1 MRKNQNMPDL
11 SLPFVQNVRDK
22 KTDRVRRYFRKKGY
36 KRVRLA
42 GSPDSPIFKAAY
54 AAAFASAPETPVL
67 LGVPGRHRGGA
78 NSIDWLVTSYFN
90 SDAFKLPAEQGGLAE
105 ETKAG
110 RRREL
115 ERFRAEHGH
124 KSALTIQPNHVRD
137 LMDKVGADLGS
148 AKAAAHPRRNWL
160 KHISGLFNHAVEL
173 RLRIDNPCKGFA
185 RPKAPKT
192 NGFHSWTDAEI
203 AQYRA
208 YWPLG
213 TVQRLVLEMPLDLSA
228 RRTDTT
234 KLGPGHRLDDEVIEF
249 THNKNG
255 VAVTIPMS
263 PRLLAA
269 IEAMPATNHETFLH
283 TKEGNKRSG
292 KSLGGDFRKW
302 CDEAGLPKRCSL
314 HGLRK
319 ACLRLR
325 AEAGSEVIELQSI
338 GGHKTFSEL
347 EKYVRDAKKII
358 AARRGSER
366 LESQLKLVEK
376 GKPKAA

>member
-1 MRKNQNMPDL
+1 
-11 SLPFVQNVRDK
+11 LPFVQNVRDK
-22 KTDRVRRYFRKKGY
+22 KTDRVRRYFRKKGH
-36 KRVRLA
+36 KRVRLP
-42 GSPDSPIFKAAY
+42 GSPDGPIFKAAY
-54 AAAFASAPETPVL
+54 AAAFGSAPENIVA
-67 LGVPGRHRGGA
+67 LGVPGRQRGGV
-78 NSIDWLVTSYFN
+78 NSIDWLVTSYIN
-90 SDAFKLPAEQGGLAE
+90 SDAFKLAADKGGLAE

-115 ERFRAEHGH
+115 ERFRADHGH
-124 KSALTIQPNHVRD
+124 KSALTIQPHHVRD

-160 KHISGLFNHAVEL
+160 KHVSGLFNHAVEL

-213 TVQRLVLEMPLDLSA
+213 TVPRLVLEIPLDLSV

-234 KLGPGHRLDDEVIEF
+234 KLGTGHTRLDSGDEVIEF

-283 TKEGNKRSG
+283 TKDGKQRSG
-292 KSLGGDFRKW
+292 KSLGGDFRQW
-302 CDEAGLPKRCSL
+302 CDEAGLPKRCSM

-325 AEAGSEVIELQSI
+325 AEAGSEVLELQSI

-347 EKYVRDAKKII
+347 QKYVADAKKII
-358 AARRGSER
+358 AAKRGSER
-366 LESQLKLVEK
+366 LESHLKLVEK
-376 GKPKAA
+376 GKQNAA